1 MLELS
6 MTLPIKV
13 QNGGLF
19 ISRGVGR
26 HPARRLESW
35 EIIFVEKGRLTIQ
48 EDERIFLVDAG
59 ESLLL
64 WPNRQ
69 HVGVEDFPADL
80 KFYWLHFEVKAPDN
94 DPRWLTHLSVPQQ
107 TKVADPQVLVAL
119 FRQFLSEQEKHQ
131 RTPALVGTL
140 FIALRVFD
148 AISDPVMGVI
158 ADRTQSRWGRFRP
171 WQLWIAI
178 PIGIIGILT
187 FTVPDASMGVK
198 IAWAFGTYLL
208 LSVGYTAINVP
219 YCALINTM
227 TTRHNEVISCQSWRF
242 VLCGVAGFLVSV
254 GLPWMVDL
262 FGQGNAARGY
272 QLGVGVLCAIAVVM
286 FLCCFFWVRERV
298 PLSTMGKFTLREHL
312 AGLRNNDQLL
322 LMLVMSFLLINVF
335 NIRGGGY
342 MYFITYVLQGSTG
355 YTSLFFT
362 MVTFASIIGSV
373 IVSPLTRRFDTVKIY
388 YYTNLLLAAL
398 AVLMWFLPSS
408 PAYQT
413 LWLVVILGNGVIL
426 GFTLPLHFSLMAFAD
441 DYGEWKTR
449 VRSSGMNFAFNLFFI
464 KLAWASS
471 AGIISLLFIFVAYQ
485 PGVENQTASS
495 LGGIAAMETLLPAL
509 FHLLLAMAI
518 RFCKLNNPMMSRIAS
533 DLRQRHVQP

>member
-1 MLELS
+1 MTSTPITTADIANGKIDDALS
-6 MTLPIKV
+6 VREKI
-13 QNGGLF
+13 GYGL
-19 ISRGVGR
+19 G
-26 HPARRLESW
+26 
-35 EIIFVEKGRLTIQ
+35 
-48 EDERIFLVDAG
+48 DAG
-59 ESLLL
+59 GTVITCLIMNFLT
-64 WPNRQ
+64 
-69 HVGVEDFPADL
+69 F
-80 KFYWLHFEVKAPDN
+80 FYTDVFGL
-94 DPRWLTHLSVPQQ
+94 
-107 TKVADPQVLVAL
+107 
-119 FRQFLSEQEKHQ
+119 
-131 RTPALVGTL
+131 TPALVGTL

-242 VLCGVAGFLVSV
+242 VLSS
-254 GLPWMVDL
+254 
-262 FGQGNAARGY
+262 
-272 QLGVGVLCAIAVVM
+272 AVVM
-286 FLCCFFWVRERV
+286 CLWCYFLVHERV

-398 AVLMWFLPSS
+398 AVLMWFLPSG

-413 LWLVVILGNGVIL
+413 LWLAVILGNGVIL

-485 PGVENQTASS
+485 PG
-495 LGGIAAMETLLPAL
+495 GITAMETLLPAL
-509 FHLLLAMAI
+509 FHLLLAGAI
-518 RFCKLNNPMMSRIAS
+518 RFCKLNNPMMSRIAT

>member
-1 MLELS
+1 MTSAPITTSDLAQRAQDDKLS
-6 MTLPIKV
+6 LREKI
-13 QNGGLF
+13 GYGL
-19 ISRGVGR
+19 G
-26 HPARRLESW
+26 
-35 EIIFVEKGRLTIQ
+35 
-48 EDERIFLVDAG
+48 DAG
-59 ESLLL
+59 GTVITCLIMNFLT
-64 WPNRQ
+64 
-69 HVGVEDFPADL
+69 F
-80 KFYWLHFEVKAPDN
+80 FYTDVFGL
-94 DPRWLTHLSVPQQ
+94 
-107 TKVADPQVLVAL
+107 
-119 FRQFLSEQEKHQ
+119 
-131 RTPALVGTL
+131 TPALVGTL

-148 AISDPVMGVI
+148 AISDPIMGVL

-171 WQLWIAI
+171 WQLWVAI
-178 PIGIIGILT
+178 PIGIIGVLT

-227 TTRHNEVISCQSWRF
+227 TTRHNEVIACQSWRF

-254 GLPWMVDL
+254 GLPWMVDIL
-262 FGQGNAARGY
+262 GQGNAAQGY
-272 QLGVGVLCAIAVVM
+272 QFGVGILCAIAVVM

-298 PLSTMGKFTLREHL
+298 PLAMMGKFTLREHIG
-312 AGLRNNDQLL
+312 GLRKNDQLL

-342 MYFITYVLQGSTG
+342 MYFITYVLEGSTA

-373 IVSPLTRRFDTVKIY
+373 IVSPLTRRIDTDTLY
-388 YYTNLLLAAL
+388 YDTNLVLTAL
-398 AVLMWFLPSS
+398 AILLWFLPTG
-408 PAYQT
+408 PAYQA
-413 LWLVVILGNGVIL
+413 LWLAVILGNGIIL

-441 DYGEWKTR
+441 DYGEWKTG

-485 PGVENQTASS
+485 PGAGNQTASS
-495 LGGIAAMETLLPAL
+495 LQGITAMETLLPAL
-509 FHLLLAMAI
+509 FHLLLALSI
-518 RFCKLNNPMMSRIAS
+518 RICKLNNPMMSRIAT

>member
-1 MLELS
+1 MTSTPITTADIANGKIDDALS
-6 MTLPIKV
+6 VREKI
-13 QNGGLF
+13 GYGL
-19 ISRGVGR
+19 G
-26 HPARRLESW
+26 
-35 EIIFVEKGRLTIQ
+35 
-48 EDERIFLVDAG
+48 DAG
-59 ESLLL
+59 GTVITCLIMNFLT
-64 WPNRQ
+64 
-69 HVGVEDFPADL
+69 F
-80 KFYWLHFEVKAPDN
+80 FYTDVFGL
-94 DPRWLTHLSVPQQ
+94 
-107 TKVADPQVLVAL
+107 
-119 FRQFLSEQEKHQ
+119 
-131 RTPALVGTL
+131 TPALVGTL

-335 NIRGGGY
+335 NIRG
-342 MYFITYVLQGSTG
+342 VLH
-355 YTSLFFT
+355 YLR
-362 MVTFASIIGSV
+362 
-373 IVSPLTRRFDTVKIY
+373 LTRQYGLHVAVLHHGHLRLHYRLGDCQPVNAAFRY
-388 YYTNLLLAAL
+388 RQNLLLHQ
-398 AVLMWFLPSS
+398 
-408 PAYQT
+408 PAPRCT
-413 LWLVVILGNGVIL
+413 GGVDVV
-426 GFTLPLHFSLMAFAD
+426 
-441 DYGEWKTR
+441 
-449 VRSSGMNFAFNLFFI
+449 
-464 KLAWASS
+464 
-471 AGIISLLFIFVAYQ
+471 
-485 PGVENQTASS
+485 
-495 LGGIAAMETLLPAL
+495 PAL
-509 FHLLLAMAI
+509 RPGLSNAVAGGDP
-518 RFCKLNNPMMSRIAS
+518 R
-533 DLRQRHVQP
+533 